1 MKRIDITK
9 MMKENSLDNLDERRI
24 LGMEFI
30 KMGDKY
36 LIKNSNGVI
45 VDEKEKLKLENN
57 EMVIKDVESNL
68 CQKETTKKT
77 TSRGSSSR
85 KPFSEG
91 FEETSPG
98 VINTAERAKHKFA
111 IAVIIKAVGKNFLT
125 SEPSASTP
133 FTNLPIP

>member
-1 MKRIDITK
+1 MKKIDITK
-9 MMKENSLDNLDERRI
+9 MMKENSLDNLEERRI

-68 CQKETTKKT
+68 CQKETTKKI
-77 TSRGSSSR
+77 SKNKKRLEELND
-85 KPFSEG
+85 KPI
-91 FEETSPG
+91 EET
-98 VINTAERAKHKFA
+98 TTTE
-111 IAVIIKAVGKNFLT
+111 
-125 SEPSASTP
+125 
-133 FTNLPIP
+133 

>member
-9 MMKENSLDNLDERRI
+9 MLKDNYLDNEERKEI

-68 CQKETTKKT
+68 CQKETTKKI
-77 TSRGSSSR
+77 SNNKKRIKELND
-85 KPFSEG
+85 KPI
-91 FEETSPG
+91 EET
-98 VINTAERAKHKFA
+98 TTTE
-111 IAVIIKAVGKNFLT
+111 
-125 SEPSASTP
+125 
-133 FTNLPIP
+133 